1 VCHTFKSDEWF
12 LNPFGWYKTMRYSD
26 PVHFDAQSETWSV
39 FRYTDVKRVLS
50 DFHAFSS
57 KFGESEANASITNSM
72 ISADPPRH
80 TKLRSIVSRAFTAS
94 SVAKLEPRIREIAH
108 RLLDDAAPRGHM
120 DIIRDFA
127 EPLPVTVIAEM
138 LGIPV
143 EDRKKFKEWSDSIV
157 GGANTV
163 SGERSNADTQ
173 RGLTKYFSDI
183 LSERGSHP
191 RSDLISSIVASE
203 VDGQRLT
210 HQEALGFCLL
220 LLVAGN
226 ETTTNL
232 IGNAV
237 QIFTEGSGE
246 RVLSRLEQNTAL
258 VPSAVEEVLRYKSP
272 VQSMFRVAAVDVEV
286 GERKIRAGQTVLSWI
301 GSANRDESV
310 FAEPDEF
317 NIDRKPNPHVA
328 FGHGIHMCL
337 GASLARL
344 EARVALTALIERLGQ
359 IKRENPDQRL
369 EPIKNYIIHGVRHL
383 PIVFSSKQ

>member
-1 VCHTFKSDEWF
+1 VCPTFESDEWF
-12 LNPFGWYKTMRYSD
+12 LNPFGWYKTMRYLD

-57 KFGESEANASITNSM
+57 KFGESDADASITNSM

-80 TKLRSIVSRAFTAS
+80 TKLRSIVSKAFTAS

-237 QIFTEGSGE
+237 QIFTEGSDE

-286 GERKIRAGQTVLSWI
+286 GEQKIRAGQTVLSWI

>member
-1 VCHTFKSDEWF
+1 
-12 LNPFGWYKTMRYSD
+12 MRYSD

-317 NIDRKPNPHVA
+317 NIDRKPNPHIA